1 MTELQ
6 EASMRRQMVIAAGMV
21 GLAMVQPAFAQRGLG
36 EIKIGQPFPDLT
48 FRSMEDG
55 SPMSIADF
63 RGKKVVLQIFASW

>member
-1 MTELQ
+1 M
-6 EASMRRQMVIAAGMV
+6 ARQMVIAAGIV
-21 GLAMVQPAFAQRGLG
+21 GLAMAQPALAQRGLG

-55 SPMSIADF
+55 SPMTMADF

>member
-1 MTELQ
+1 
-6 EASMRRQMVIAAGMV
+6 MRRRVMIAAGIV
-21 GLAMVQPAFAQRGLG
+21 GLAMAQPALAQRGLG

-55 SPMSIADF
+55 SPMTMADF

>member
-1 MTELQ
+1 
-6 EASMRRQMVIAAGMV
+6 MRRQMVIAAGV
-21 GLAMVQPAFAQRGLG
+21 AGLAMVQPALAQRGLG

-48 FRSMEDG
+48 FRSTEDG

>member
-1 MTELQ
+1 
-6 EASMRRQMVIAAGMV
+6 MRRRMVIAAGMV
-21 GLAMVQPAFAQRGLG
+21 GMAMAQPALAQRGLG
-36 EIKIGQPFPDLT
+36 EIKIGQPVPDLT

>member
-1 MTELQ
+1 MT
-6 EASMRRQMVIAAGMV
+6 RQFAIAAGIA
-21 GLAMVQPAFAQRGLG
+21 GLTMAHPALAQRGLG

-63 RGKKVVLQIFASW
+63 RGKKVVLQVFASW

>member
-1 MTELQ
+1 
-6 EASMRRQMVIAAGMV
+6 MRRRVMIAAGMV
-21 GLAMVQPAFAQRGLG
+21 GLAMAQPALAQRGLG